1 MALAL
6 GYSDVTPRLLIVLA
20 LVVGSG
26 CRHKTPEAQPQPV
39 SWVAEGGTVFRQDGN
54 GRRALLALDSA
65 AAPAGAAIVPRQ
77 WTPAPGS
84 TFSVAATRFRHVL
97 PSPSADWV
105 AFETAGTHE
114 LVGVVPAAG
123 GALKVLDFYFD
134 SSADSLRWAPGGRY
148 LTAFYTPPSGTA
160 EVRVYDASLGKRIK

>member
-1 MALAL
+1 MAFAL
-6 GYSDVTPRLLIVLA
+6 GSSDVTSRLLIVLV
-20 LVVGSG
+20 LLVGSG
-26 CRHKTPEAQPQPV
+26 CRHTPPRAQAQPV
-39 SWVAEGGTVFRQDGN
+39 SFVVEGGTVYRQDGS
-54 GRRALLALDSA
+54 GRRALLALDAA

-84 TFSVAATRFRHVL
+84 TFSVAATRFRHVV
-97 PSPSADWV
+97 PSPLVDWV

-114 LVGVVPAAG
+114 LVGVVPATG

-134 SSADSLRWAPGGRY
+134 SSADSLQWAPSGRY

-160 EVRVYDASLGKRIK
+160 EVRVYDATLGKRIK

>member
-1 MALAL
+1 
-6 GYSDVTPRLLIVLA
+6 VTARTLIVLA
-20 LVVGSG
+20 LLVGTG
-26 CRHKTPEAQPQPV
+26 CRHKAPEAQPQPV
-39 SWVAEGGTVFRQDGN
+39 SFVTEGGTVYRQDGS
-54 GRRALLALDSA
+54 GRRALLSLDSA
-65 AAPAGAAIVPRQ
+65 AASAGVAIVPRQ

-84 TFSVAATRFRHVL
+84 TFSVAATRFRHVV
-97 PSPSADWV
+97 PSPLVDWV

-134 SSADSLRWAPGGRY
+134 SSADSLQWAPSGRY

-160 EVRVYDASLGKRIK
+160 EVRVYDATQGKRIR

>member
-1 MALAL
+1 MN
-6 GYSDVTPRLLIVLA
+6 TRLLIVLA
-20 LVVGSG
+20 LLLGSG
-26 CRHKTPEAQPQPV
+26 CRHTSAAPQPTPV
-39 SWVAEGGTVFRQDGN
+39 TFVTDGSTVYRQDAN

-65 AAPAGAAIVPRQ
+65 AAPVGAAIVPRQ

-84 TFSVAATRFRHVL
+84 TFSVAATRFRRVV
-97 PSPSADWV
+97 PSPLVDWV

-114 LVGVVPAAG
+114 LVGVVPATG

-134 SSADSLRWAPGGRY
+134 SSADSLQWAPTGRY

-160 EVRVYDASLGKRIK
+160 EVRVYDATLGKRIR

>member
-1 MALAL
+1 MK
-6 GYSDVTPRLLIVLA
+6 TRLLIACALLA
-20 LVVGSG
+20 ASG
-26 CRHKTPEAQPQPV
+26 CRHQPPQSQPQPV
-39 SWVAEGGTVFRQDGN
+39 AFVTEGSTVYRQDGS
-54 GRRALLALDSA
+54 GRRALLTLDSA

-97 PSPSADWV
+97 ASPLVDWV

-123 GALKVLDFYFD
+123 GALAVLDFYFD
-134 SSADSLRWAPGGRY
+134 SSADSLRWAPSGRY

-160 EVRVYDASLGKRIK
+160 EVRVYDATLGKRIR

>member
-1 MALAL
+1 MNTRLLIALAL
-6 GYSDVTPRLLIVLA
+6 LL
-20 LVVGSG
+20 GSG
-26 CRHKTPEAQPQPV
+26 CRHTSATPQPTSV
-39 SWVAEGGTVFRQDGN
+39 TFVTDGSTVYRQDAN
-54 GRRALLALDSA
+54 GRRALVTLDSA
-65 AAPAGAAIVPRQ
+65 AAPSGAAIVPRQ

-84 TFSVAATRFRHVL
+84 TFSVAATRFRRVV
-97 PSPSADWV
+97 PSPLVDWV

-134 SSADSLRWAPGGRY
+134 SSADSLQWAPTGRY

-160 EVRVYDASLGKRIK
+160 EVRVYDATLGKRIR

>member
-1 MALAL
+1 MN
-6 GYSDVTPRLLIVLA
+6 TRLLIAGALLA
-20 LVVGSG
+20 GSG
-26 CRHKTPEAQPQPV
+26 CGHQPPQSQPQPV
-39 SWVAEGGTVFRQDGN
+39 SFVTEGSTVYRQDGAN
-54 GRRALLALDSA
+54 RRALLTLDSA
-65 AAPAGAAIVPRQ
+65 AAPTGAAIVPRQ

-97 PSPSADWV
+97 ASPLVDWV

-134 SSADSLRWAPGGRY
+134 SSADSLRWAPSGRY
-148 LTAFYTPPSGTA
+148 LTAFYTPPSGIA
-160 EVRVYDASLGKRIK
+160 EVRVYDATLGKRIR

>member
-1 MALAL
+1 M
-6 GYSDVTPRLLIVLA
+6 PRL
-20 LVVGSG
+20 
-26 CRHKTPEAQPQPV
+26 
-39 SWVAEGGTVFRQDGN
+39 
-54 GRRALLALDSA
+54 
-65 AAPAGAAIVPRQ
+65 

-84 TFSVAATRFRHVL
+84 TFSVAATRFRHVV
-97 PSPSADWV
+97 PSPLVDWV

-134 SSADSLRWAPGGRY
+134 SSADSLQWAPTGRF

-160 EVRVYDASLGKRIK
+160 EVRVYDATLGKRIR